1 MAVFLELSLAENA
14 QARTRRLTIKGM
26 ADRKVSL
33 ELERDEVGGRIGG
46 AEPRPAPPPVQHC
59 SRTEE

>member
-1 MAVFLELSLAENA
+1 
-14 QARTRRLTIKGM
+14 M

-33 ELERDEVGGRIGG
+33 ELQRDEVGGRIGG

-59 SRTEE
+59 PRTEE

>member
-1 MAVFLELSLAENA
+1 MRARPVPSAAEPKRHCA
-14 QARTRRLTIKGM
+14 IKGM
-26 ADRKVSL
+26 AHRKVSL
-33 ELERDEVGGRIGG
+33 ELQRDEVGGRIGG